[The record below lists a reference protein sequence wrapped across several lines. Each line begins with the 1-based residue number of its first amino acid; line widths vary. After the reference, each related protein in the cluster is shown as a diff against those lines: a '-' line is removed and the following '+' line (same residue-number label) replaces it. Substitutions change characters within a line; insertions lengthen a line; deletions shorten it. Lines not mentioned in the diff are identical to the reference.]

1 VYVIFRKVAAMGTI
15 ERDLVECCNGCD
27 SNKVT
32 ERKVCIKH
40 LLGGLKEA
48 HF

>member
-1 VYVIFRKVAAMGTI
+1 MGTI

>member
-1 VYVIFRKVAAMGTI
+1 VYVIFREVAAMGTI
-15 ERDLVECCNGCD
+15 ERDLMECCSGFE

-40 LLGGLKEA
+40 LLGG
-48 HF
+48 